1 MKFIAL
7 TAAVS
12 ATNLMTSDE
21 YAFMK
26 YVTDFGRSYATK
38 AEFNFRLNIFRR
50 NLAEIEAHNSN
61 PNKTST
67 MGLNFLADRTDD
79 EKKKMMGLLPNTER
93 KTMSFFNEDNLAD
106 SVDWRTKGAV
116 TPVKNQGQ
124 CGSCWSFSATGAME
138 GAHWVAT
145 GNLVSLSEQNLVNCS
160 WKQGNLGCNGGLM
173 QRAFTYAQSNPLE
186 TEADYPYTATSSILG
201 CKYDKSKGV
210 VAVTSQANVPAGSV
224 SQLMAAISQAPV
236 SVSVDAGSSVF
247 QLYKSGVVTGSAC
260 GTQLNHGVL
269 AVGYGTDA
277 NGVDYYIVKNSW
289 GAAWGDQGYILLG
302 REDGDGVC
310 GIQMDSSQPKTN

>member
-1 MKFIAL
+1 
-7 TAAVS
+7 
-12 ATNLMTSDE
+12 MTSDE

-138 GAHWVAT
+138 GAHWVIP
-145 GNLVSLSEQNLVNCS
+145 E
-160 WKQGNLGCNGGLM
+160 
-173 QRAFTYAQSNPLE
+173 
-186 TEADYPYTATSSILG
+186 TSSLFPRR
-201 CKYDKSKGV
+201 
-210 VAVTSQANVPAGSV
+210 T
-224 SQLMAAISQAPV
+224 
-236 SVSVDAGSSVF
+236 
-247 QLYKSGVVTGSAC
+247 
-260 GTQLNHGVL
+260 
-269 AVGYGTDA
+269 
-277 NGVDYYIVKNSW
+277 
-289 GAAWGDQGYILLG
+289 
-302 REDGDGVC
+302 
-310 GIQMDSSQPKTN
+310 